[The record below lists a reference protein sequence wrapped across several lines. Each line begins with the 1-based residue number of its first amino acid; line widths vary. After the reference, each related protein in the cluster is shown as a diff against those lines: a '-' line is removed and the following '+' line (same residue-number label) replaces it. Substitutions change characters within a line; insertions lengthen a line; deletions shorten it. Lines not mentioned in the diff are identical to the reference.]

1 MAQRSSANVMQFN
14 TRLQATRMMQCR
26 SPDKRSAIRGTG
38 RNVGANCIR

>member
-26 SPDKRSAIRGTG
+26 SPDKRSAIRGMVKQG
-38 RNVGANCIR
+38 RPLPQI